1 MKKFW
6 KILLW
11 ILGVI
16 AWFFLLMMFW
26 MADLTHGTSSHL
38 LILIITGICLAIYI
52 WKKTGSGVKE
62 LEKENQELKEENQE
76 LRQQLQDQAVRRAIE
91 KADQHKTKEEEK

>member
-6 KILLW
+6 KTLLW
-11 ILGVI
+11 ILGII

-38 LILIITGICLAIYI
+38 LILIISSILLAIYI
-52 WKKTGSGVKE
+52 WKKTGFGVKK
-62 LEKENQELKEENQE
+62 LEEENQALKAE
-76 LRQQLQDQAVRRAIE
+76 NQKLRQELADQAVKHAMDKAENRE
-91 KADQHKTKEEEK
+91 KKD